1 MFHLPL
7 QLQINVI
14 LQLEQLPTFLKNIYM
29 SNIILQQS
37 TVVKNVYL
45 IIQCHEQPVNK
56 NTLLFKSNIERMSFV
71 GQVCVHIR
79 GICYS
84 DRSSTVQQNDSD
96 RTGHRQQKNNIQ
108 IGNVQNCKDTIYN
121 TDNYVWGLTCANLKW
136 KNKYVWWIN
145 NCIIVLC
152 VPCLMSSVHERDCL
166 GKETVPVSGRSG
178 AQSSVIVQR

>member
-1 MFHLPL
+1 MYYNMIIILLFVPYFVKEKFCLFEKERKIVFNLPL
-7 QLQINVI
+7 QLQINII

-45 IIQCHEQPVNK
+45 IIQCHQQPVNK
-56 NTLLFKSNIERMSFV
+56 NKLLFKSNIERMSFV

-96 RTGHRQQKNNIQ
+96 RTGHRQQKINIQ

-121 TDNYVWGLTCANLKW
+121 TDNYVWGLTCKFEM
-136 KNKYVWWIN
+136 KK
-145 NCIIVLC
+145 
-152 VPCLMSSVHERDCL
+152 
-166 GKETVPVSGRSG
+166 
-178 AQSSVIVQR
+178 